1 VAAWFPDMSTIAKAR
16 EKISTYFLILR
27 FFDACLTKFKNY
39 QNLPHEISHISTDQ
53 QAIYGMKDPYW
64 FS

>member
-1 VAAWFPDMSTIAKAR
+1 VAAWFPKMSTIAKAR

-27 FFDACLTKFKNY
+27 FFDACLTKFKKQSKFTY
-39 QNLPHEISHISTDQ
+39 EISHISTDQ
-53 QAIYGMKDPYW
+53 QAIYGVKDPYW